1 MGIENYYEEITESE
15 ANFLIDMYEAVSNI
29 VREGRSVTLVGLAY
43 ELDVKPTELSD
54 YLPQIILILDR
65 VEEEYQVQ

>member
-15 ANFLIDMYEAVSNI
+15 ANFLIDMYEAISNI
-29 VREGRSVTLVGLAY
+29 VRDGRPVTMVGLAF

-54 YLPQIILILDR
+54 YLPQIIHILDR

>member
-1 MGIENYYEEITESE
+1 MGIENYYEEITEGE
-15 ANFLIDMYEAVSNI
+15 ANFLIDMYEAISNI
-29 VREGRSVTLVGLAY
+29 VRDGRSVTMVGLAY
-43 ELDVKPTELSD
+43 ELDIKPTELSD

>member
-1 MGIENYYEEITESE
+1 MGIENYYEEITEAE
-15 ANFLIDMYEAVSNI
+15 ANFIIAMYQAISNI
-29 VREGRSVTLVGLAY
+29 VRDGRPVTMVGLAF

-54 YLPQIILILDR
+54 YLPQIIHILDR